1 MILKSFYFTGGR
13 LKKKENLYPMAPLL
27 LLSGMLSRNVLVK
40 NKCYLQLEPAIEIAF
55 SKKALNGPLFFI
67 ANK

>member
-1 MILKSFYFTGGR
+1 
-13 LKKKENLYPMAPLL
+13 MAPLL
-27 LLSGMLSRNVLVK
+27 LLSGMLSRNALVK
-40 NKCYLQLEPAIEIAF
+40 NKCYLQLEPATEIAF